1 MPLLKEENIHSQARW
16 ALWHI
21 TEMEEELLSGH
32 PFSSPE
38 QEELNRIKVPERRL
52 EWIASRILLKKLAAE
67 QGFAQAAVEKD
78 AFGKP
83 FITDCPYH
91 ISLSHAFPYAAAI
104 IHEQPVGIDVEH
116 SREQLFRIRHKFL
129 HPEELSRAG
138 NDLQMLGIYW
148 SAKEALYKLYGRK
161 GLLFQEQIRI
171 EPFEY
176 QQEGRLQGWLL
187 TKSVKERYILH
198 YHHFRDLLVCFTL

>member
-1 MPLLKEENIHSQARW
+1 MPLLKEENIHSHAHW

-21 TEMEEELLSGH
+21 TEKEEELLNGF

-38 QEELNRIKVPERRL
+38 QEELDKIKVPERRL
-52 EWIASRILLKKLAAE
+52 EWIASRVLLKKLAAE
-67 QGFAQAAVEKD
+67 QGLAQAEIRKD
-78 AFGKP
+78 TFGKP
-83 FITDCPYH
+83 YIADCPYH

-104 IHEQPVGIDVEH
+104 IQKQPVGIDIEH
-116 SREQLFRIRHKFL
+116 SREQLLRIRHKFL

-138 NDLQMLGIYW
+138 NDLQKLGIYW

-171 EPFEY
+171 EPFEPL
-176 QQEGRLQGWLL
+176 QEGSLQGWLL
-187 TKSVKERYILH
+187 TKSAKERYTLH
-198 YHHFRDLLVCFTL
+198 YRHLGGLLVCFTL